1 MNLGLAV
8 DTGVTLEDVQGV
20 LVAVAPIVGTA
31 RVASAA
37 GNITEALGF
46 VVAIADAEA
55 ELADEEA

>member
-1 MNLGLAV
+1 
-8 DTGVTLEDVQGV
+8 
-20 LVAVAPIVGTA
+20 VAPIVGTA

-46 VVAIADAEA
+46 AIEIAEAEAEAEA